1 MQYSPNLVN
10 TRGRLLPNP
19 EEDSIQ
25 SIFWCLQTPSYASAS
40 VRSNSKLQQPSAFL
54 INRIRSGIIT
64 MKDKFS
70 RSLHR
75 SFGEQS
81 IDEEDSE
88 LDIINRLVDV
98 VRELDPDI
106 LTGYE
111 VQSSSWGYVI
121 ERARMQFG
129 NFLLGQ
135 N

>member
-1 MQYSPNLVN
+1 
-10 TRGRLLPNP
+10 
-19 EEDSIQ
+19 
-25 SIFWCLQTPSYASAS
+25 
-40 VRSNSKLQQPSAFL
+40 
-54 INRIRSGIIT
+54 

-70 RSLHR
+70 RSLRR

-129 NFLLGQ
+129 NFLLAQ